1 MPGPPACEAAFAFE
15 DLLSSGVLMPFAY
28 YDRLS
33 PARQAIYRRSDEIV
47 TLDLPA
53 GVIVADAVGDIEAGL
68 LRGHRPTVQ
77 RGSKELIDTMVAG
90 FGVPFVDVRV
100 LAVRPTDVEGELHGL
115 YEPDEDIP
123 RARISVWMRTAQ
135 KKQVVAFRSF
145 VRTLVH
151 EFLHHL
157 DYEHFK
163 LPETFHTQGF
173 YARESALVREL
184 LGEPS
189 PRAEGD

>member
-1 MPGPPACEAAFAFE
+1 MR
-15 DLLSSGVLMPFAY
+15 FAY

-33 PARQAIYRRSDEIV
+33 PARQAVYRRSDEIV
-47 TLDLPA
+47 TIELPS
-53 GVIVADAVGDIEAGL
+53 GVAVADPIRAIDAGL
-68 LRGHRPTVQ
+68 VRGHRAPVQ
-77 RGSKELIDTMVAG
+77 RAAQDLIDALVTG
-90 FGVPFVDVRV
+90 FGVPFVNVQV

-115 YEPDEDIP
+115 YEPDEDLP

-135 KKQVVAFRSF
+135 KQQVVAFRSF

-163 LPETFHTQGF
+163 LPETFHTEGF
-173 YARESALVREL
+173 YRRESSLANALFAAAGAPATPLR
-184 LGEPS
+184 
-189 PRAEGD
+189 RA

>member
-1 MPGPPACEAAFAFE
+1 MKA
-15 DLLSSGVLMPFAY
+15 MRFAY

-33 PARQAIYRRSDEIV
+33 PARQAVYRRSDEIV
-47 TLDLPA
+47 TIELPSAVAVA
-53 GVIVADAVGDIEAGL
+53 GPVRAIDAGL
-68 LRGHRPTVQ
+68 VHGHRAPVQ
-77 RGSKELIDTMVAG
+77 CAAQDLIDALVAG
-90 FGVPFVDVRV
+90 FGVPFVDVKV
-100 LAVRPTDVEGELHGL
+100 LAVRPSDLEGELHGL
-115 YEPDEDIP
+115 YEPDEDRP

-163 LPETFHTQGF
+163 LPETFHTEGF
-173 YARESALVREL
+173 YRRESSLANALFAAA
-184 LGEPS
+184 GMSAP
-189 PRAEGD
+189 PRRGA